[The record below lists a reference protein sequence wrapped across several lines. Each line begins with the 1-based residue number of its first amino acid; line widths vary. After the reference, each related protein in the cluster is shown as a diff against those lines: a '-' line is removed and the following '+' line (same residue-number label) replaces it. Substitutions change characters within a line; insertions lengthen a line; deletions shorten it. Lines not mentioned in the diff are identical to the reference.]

1 MIVTLLATNIQ
12 YDTDGPGMPTAHDL
26 PQSLEVQVDL
36 SNNVY
41 VDVNRQVCTQIS
53 NATGML
59 VLDYNLV
66 GYSLSPAD

>member
-1 MIVTLLATNIQ
+1 MTVTLLATNIE
-12 YDTDGPGMPTAHDL
+12 YDFDGPEETGYPDSM
-26 PQSLEVQVDL
+26 EVEVDL

-59 VLDYNLV
+59 VLDYNLI

>member
-1 MIVTLLATNIQ
+1 MIVTLLATNIE
-12 YDTDGPGMPTAHDL
+12 YDFDGPEETGYPDSM
-26 PQSLEVQVDL
+26 EVQVDL

-59 VLDYNLV
+59 VLDYNLI
-66 GYSLSPAD
+66 GYLLSPAD

>member
-1 MIVTLLATNIQ
+1 MIVTLLATNIE
-12 YDTDGPGMPTAHDL
+12 YDFEGPEETGYPESM
-26 PQSLEVQVDL
+26 EVQVDL

-59 VLDYNLV
+59 VLDYNLI
-66 GYSLSPAD
+66 GYLLSPAD